1 MSEVVMNLTKGDAL
15 SHRPIQPEFNT
26 SVKLTQNELPQ
37 SVGAEER
44 DRFFELSIDM
54 LCIADTEGYF
64 RLLNPA
70 FKNILGYEIEELKSR
85 PFFEFVHP
93 DDLYATLNEIEKLR
107 QGIPTSEF
115 ENRYRCKDGSY
126 KWISWH
132 CQPHPSGSLYAV
144 ARDIT
149 KEKEIQKSIHT
160 SLREKEVLLKEIH
173 HRVKNNLQVIT
184 SLINMQIRKIEN
196 VLAKDALLE
205 CQSRIQAIALI
216 HEKLYQST
224 DYGRVTFAEYAQS
237 LVHDIFRALNV
248 SKKDISSEINIAHIS
263 ISIDKAIP
271 CALIMNELV
280 TNSLKHAFP
289 NEHKGKV
296 NVSMEMVDSRNIQL
310 RIQDNGVGIHENF
323 DLKQSNSLGLQL
335 VHTLAGQLNAKI
347 FIDQAEGTCFTI
359 QFPK

>member
-1 MSEVVMNLTKGDAL
+1 MPHKDKLRRLTDAD
-15 SHRPIQPEFNT
+15 IE
-26 SVKLTQNELPQ
+26 ELIRV
-37 SVGAEER
+37 SEER

-54 LCIADTEGYF
+54 LCIAGTDGYF
-64 RLLNPA
+64 KRLNPA
-70 FKNILGYEIEELKSR
+70 FSQILGHSNEELLGR
-85 PFFEFVHP
+85 PFFDFVHP
-93 DDLYATLNEIEKLR
+93 DDLYATLNETEKLR
-107 QGIPTSEF
+107 QGFATVEF

-132 CQPHPSGSLYAV
+132 CQPHPSGALYAV

-149 KEKEIQKSIHT
+149 SQKEAQKAT
-160 SLREKEVLLKEIH
+160 RAALKEKEVLLKEIH

-184 SLINMQIRKIEN
+184 SLINMQIRKLDNIP
-196 VLAKDALLE
+196 ARDALLE

-224 DYGRVTFAEYAQS
+224 DYGRITFAEYAES
-237 LVHDIFRALNV
+237 LIHDIFRAQGMSTRDV
-248 SKKDISSEINIAHIS
+248 APQIDIAHMS

-289 NEHKGKV
+289 KDHRGV
-296 NVSMEMVDSRNIQL
+296 VQVSMHPHDNKMIQMK
-310 RIQDNGVGIHENF
+310 IKDNGVGISENF
-323 DLKQSNSLGLQL
+323 DLKKTKSLGLQL

-347 FIDQAEGTCFTI
+347 FIDQIEGTSFTLR
-359 QFPK
+359 FPK